1 MRATVNSV
9 VQAAGADP
17 APPGS
22 RRRWLAGAGSLW
34 LAMGAG
40 PALLGCATSGLVAER
55 DYALI
60 EPPQATQASGRI
72 EVLEFYW
79 FGCPHCA
86 DMHPRVRHWA
96 SQLPA
101 DVAFSTRPAVF
112 RESWIAGARLH
123 HTLVALGELDQR
135 AEAVFEAVQLDEAD
149 LAQEA
154 VLARWVESQGLDRE
168 RFLRLYHSEP
178 VKAQAAEAQ
187 QRSKDYQLRG
197 VPAFVV
203 DGRYLTSNGFTG
215 SAQETLAVVDRL
227 IEKVRAE
234 RAARR

>member
-1 MRATVNSV
+1 MVNPV
-9 VQAAGADP
+9 KLAAGVVP
-17 APPGS
+17 TPPNS
-22 RRRWLAGAGSLW
+22 RRRWLEGAGSLL
-34 LAMGAG
+34 LAMGSG
-40 PALLGCATSGLVAER
+40 PALVGCAASGLVVER
-55 DYALI
+55 DYALVS
-60 EPPQATQASGRI
+60 PPQATQAAGRI
-72 EVLEFYW
+72 EVLEFFW

-86 DMHPRVRHWA
+86 DMHPRMRAWA

-112 RESWIAGARLH
+112 RESWVAGARLH
-123 HTLVALGELDQR
+123 HTLVALGELDRR

-149 LAQEA
+149 FTQEA
-154 VLARWVESQGLDRE
+154 VLAQWVASQGLDRE
-168 RFLRLYHSEP
+168 RFFGLYHSEP
-178 VKAQAAEAQ
+178 VKAQAAEAM

-215 SAQETLAVVDRL
+215 SAPETLAVVDKL

>member
-1 MRATVNSV
+1 LDG
-9 VQAAGADP
+9 AA
-17 APPGS
+17 
-22 RRRWLAGAGSLW
+22 SLL
-34 LAMGAG
+34 LAMGTG
-40 PALLGCATSGLVAER
+40 PALVGCAASGLVVER

-60 EPPQATQASGRI
+60 NPPQPTQAPGRI
-72 EVLEFYW
+72 EVLEFFW

-86 DMHPRVRHWA
+86 DMHPRLQAWSRRL
-96 SQLPA
+96 SA
-101 DVAFSTRPAVF
+101 DVAFGTRPAVF
-112 RESWIAGARLH
+112 RENWVAAARLH
-123 HTLVALGELDQR
+123 HTLVAMDELDRR

-149 LAQEA
+149 IAQEA
-154 VLARWVESQGLDRE
+154 VLAKWVDAQGLDRE
-168 RFLRLYHSEP
+168 RFFRLYHSAP
-178 VKAQAAEAQ
+178 VKAQAAEAM

-215 SAQETLAVVDRL
+215 SAPETLAVVDRL